1 MKKIIIFNLLF
12 CIVVIFVNYNYFNS
26 KSRSAI
32 AYNYAENYIE
42 TNYGISRENLKS
54 EEIDY
59 MRGMGLFEI
68 EVKDIETKN
77 YYYFEVDINDDYSL
91 YYIKDLTELHRKNN
105 PKIKLIKENL
115 FQQVS
120 AIL

>member
-1 MKKIIIFNLLF
+1 
-12 CIVVIFVNYNYFNS
+12 
-26 KSRSAI
+26 
-32 AYNYAENYIE
+32 
-42 TNYGISRENLKS
+42 
-54 EEIDY
+54 

-105 PKIKLIKENL
+105 PKN
-115 FQQVS
+115 Q
-120 AIL
+120 AD

>member
-1 MKKIIIFNLLF
+1 LLITIILIL
-12 CIVVIFVNYNYFNS
+12 